1 MPQCFHKAA
10 GFQSGGTL
18 KIQNQPGRTGEK
30 GAFPLEN
37 VFRALP
43 TVGDAVRKDQNAL
56 LGRLRQPEVR
66 TKGAQQ
72 PGCPRRCLGLLREL
86 SQVNIHGQTLL
97 SVV

>member
-1 MPQCFHKAA
+1 MAQCFHKAA

-18 KIQNQPGRTGEK
+18 KIQDQPGRTGKK

-43 TVGDAVRKDQNAL
+43 TVGDAVSEDQDAL

-66 TKGAQQ
+66 AKGTHQ

-86 SQVNIHGQTLL
+86 GQVNIHGQTLL